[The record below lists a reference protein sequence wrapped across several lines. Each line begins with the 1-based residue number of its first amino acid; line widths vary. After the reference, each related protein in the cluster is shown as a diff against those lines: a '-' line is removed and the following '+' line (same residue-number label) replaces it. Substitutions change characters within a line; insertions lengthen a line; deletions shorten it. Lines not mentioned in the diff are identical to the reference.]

1 MTENR
6 TTSAK
11 KTIFQGD
18 YFVSKDPNLMISTIL
33 GSCVAACLFDPIARI
48 GGMNHFLL
56 PGETTTRKNHVD
68 HSLGVHLM
76 ELLINGLLVQG
87 ADRHRLQA
95 KLFGG
100 ARTIKGLADIGA
112 RNASFAQEFLVREE
126 ITLLPGSLGG
136 ANGRR
141 VEFWPTTGRARQSF
155 MASTDPELMTSL
167 SKKPAPAIKS
177 SDVELF

>member
-1 MTENR
+1 MTG
-6 TTSAK
+6 TSATAVK
-11 KTIFQGD
+11 KTIFQGEC
-18 YFVSKDPNLMISTIL
+18 FVSKDPNLMISTLL

-56 PGETTTRKNHVD
+56 PGETSTRKSQVD

-87 ADRHRLQA
+87 ADRSRIQA

-112 RNASFAQEFLVREE
+112 RNARFAEEFLVREE
-126 ITLLPGSLGG
+126 IKVLPGSLGG
-136 ANGRR
+136 TSGRR
-141 VEFWPTTGRARQSF
+141 VEFWPVTGRARQNF
-155 MASTDPELMTSL
+155 MASTDPELMNSL
-167 SKKPAPAIKS
+167 NKKPALTIKS